1 MKIFVY
7 KFLIILVGIFIVFQ
21 LTIGLLI
28 KEMKSTFVEYTSGD
42 NILFLKDKLRNEI
55 KENLK
60 KDQILNNEDAKL
72 LKQLLEKI
80 NKELKNSN

>member
-1 MKIFVY
+1 M
-7 KFLIILVGIFIVFQ
+7 LNILQV
-21 LTIGLLI
+21 
-28 KEMKSTFVEYTSGD
+28 D

-55 KENLK
+55 KENLE

-80 NKELKNSN
+80 NKEHKNSNKIIFDKTKNITSTI

>member
-55 KENLK
+55 KENLN

>member
-55 KENLK
+55 KENLE

>member
-60 KDQILNNEDAKL
+60 KDQILNSEDAKL

>member
-1 MKIFVY
+1 MRIFVY

-28 KEMKSTFVEYTSGD
+28 KDMKSTFVEYTSGD

>member
-1 MKIFVY
+1 MRIFVY
-7 KFLIILVGIFIVFQ
+7 KFLIIIVGIFIVFQ

-28 KEMKSTFVEYTSGD
+28 KEMKSTFIEYTSGD

>member
-1 MKIFVY
+1 MRVFIY
-7 KFLIILVGIFIVFQ
+7 KFLIVLVGVFIIFQ
-21 LTIGLLI
+21 LTIGLFI

-55 KENLK
+55 KENLE

-80 NKELKNSN
+80 NKELKNSD

>member
-1 MKIFVY
+1 MRIFVY

-60 KDQILNNEDAKL
+60 KDQILNKEDAKL

>member
-80 NKELKNSN
+80 DKELKNLN